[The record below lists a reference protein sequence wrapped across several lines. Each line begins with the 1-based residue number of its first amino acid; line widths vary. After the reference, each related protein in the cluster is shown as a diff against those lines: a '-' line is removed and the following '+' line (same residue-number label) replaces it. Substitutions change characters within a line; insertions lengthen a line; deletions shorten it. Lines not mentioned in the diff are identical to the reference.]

1 MELSK
6 GSGRSTKDE
15 MEEKDHNGDGGGEG
29 GGEERLQKIK
39 IRQKG

>member
-6 GSGRSTKDE
+6 GSGRSTKDK

-29 GGEERLQKIK
+29 GGGGEVAKD
-39 IRQKG
+39 